1 MKVKILPN
9 GRLLL
14 PVSLRRC
21 LGVEKGG
28 HLVAELDGDV
38 VKLTTPDRS
47 LDDAGV
53 LFRSLLT
60 DDANVADEV
69 ISDRRAENEA
79 DR

>member
-1 MKVKILPN
+1 MKVKVLPN

-14 PVSLRRC
+14 PVSLRRS

-28 HLVAELDGDV
+28 HLVAELDGDAV
-38 VKLTTPDRS
+38 RLTTPDRS
-47 LDDAGV
+47 LDDAGA

-60 DDANVADEV
+60 DDASVADEV